1 VEHVASNFIAGDVV
15 ILFKNG
21 VGLFEFERAFC
32 SNRYALVIRNWFF
45 VTDYVDDAVSNE
57 GVI

>member
-1 VEHVASNFIAGDVV
+1 VEHVASNFIADDVV

-45 VTDYVDDAVSNE
+45 VTDYVDDAVSN
-57 GVI
+57 